1 MGYSKHYRPVG
12 NLCLIHMTI
21 PFSSISSLS
30 PQQLA
35 EAVSQAMLAKDRV
48 AQDLNIQLVSV
59 GAGSATMSMTVQER
73 MLNGFTICHGGYI
86 TVLADTAFAYACNSY
101 NDVTVASSL
110 GIEFIAAVQG
120 GDVLTAVAKEVSL
133 AGRTGLYDID
143 VSNQTGKRVAM
154 MRGRSYRLKDKKM
167 IAL

>member
-1 MGYSKHYRPVG
+1 
-12 NLCLIHMTI
+12 MT
-21 PFSSISSLS
+21 SSSSLS

-35 EAVSQAMLAKDRV
+35 QAVSQAMLAKDRV
-48 AQDLNIQLVSV
+48 AQDLGIRLLVV
-59 GAGSATMSMTVQER
+59 NAGSATMSMAIQER
-73 MLNGFTICHGGYI
+73 MLNGFAICHGGYI
-86 TVLADTAFAYACNSY
+86 TILADTAFAYACNSY

-143 VSNQTGKRVAM
+143 VSNQHGKRVAV

-167 IAL
+167 LAI

>member
-1 MGYSKHYRPVG
+1 
-12 NLCLIHMTI
+12 MTT
-21 PFSSISSLS
+21 FS

-35 EAVSQAMLAKDRV
+35 DAVSQAMLAKDRV

-59 GAGSATMSMTVQER
+59 GAGAASMTMAVQER
-73 MLNGFTICHGGYI
+73 MLNGFAICHGGYI
-86 TVLADTAFAYACNSY
+86 TILADTAFAYACNSY

-120 GDVLTAVAKEVSL
+120 GDVLTAKATEISL

-143 VSNQTGKRVAM
+143 ISNQDGKRVAV

-167 IAL
+167 LAV

>member
-1 MGYSKHYRPVG
+1 
-12 NLCLIHMTI
+12 MTT
-21 PFSSISSLS
+21 LLA
-30 PQQLA
+30 QNLA

-48 AQDLNIQLVSV
+48 AQDLNIRLLTV
-59 GAGSATMSMTVQER
+59 GAGSASMTMTVQER
-73 MLNGFTICHGGYI
+73 MLNGFAICHGGYI
-86 TVLADTAFAYACNSY
+86 TLLADTAFAYACNSY

-120 GDVLTAVAKEVSL
+120 GDVLTAKATEISL

-143 VSNQTGKRVAM
+143 ISNQDGKRVAV

-167 IAL
+167 VAF

>member
-1 MGYSKHYRPVG
+1 
-12 NLCLIHMTI
+12 MTT
-21 PFSSISSLS
+21 LS

-59 GAGSATMSMTVQER
+59 AAGAASMTMTVQER
-73 MLNGFTICHGGYI
+73 MLNGFAICHGGYI
-86 TVLADTAFAYACNSY
+86 TILADTAFAYACNSY

-120 GDVLTAVAKEVSL
+120 GDVLTAKATEISL
-133 AGRTGLYDID
+133 AGRTGLYDIE
-143 VSNQTGKRVAM
+143 VTNQNGKRVAV
-154 MRGRSYRLKDKKM
+154 MRGRSYRLKDKTM
-167 IAL
+167 VAL

>member
-1 MGYSKHYRPVG
+1 
-12 NLCLIHMTI
+12 MT
-21 PFSSISSLS
+21 SSSSLS

-48 AQDLNIQLVSV
+48 AQDLGIRLLAVK
-59 GAGSATMSMTVQER
+59 AGSATMSMAIQER
-73 MLNGFTICHGGYI
+73 MLNGFAICHGGYI
-86 TVLADTAFAYACNSY
+86 TILADTAFAYACNMY

-120 GDVLTAVAKEVSL
+120 SDVLTAVAKEVSL

-143 VSNQTGKRVAM
+143 VSNQHGKRVAV

-167 IAL
+167 LAI

>member
-1 MGYSKHYRPVG
+1 
-12 NLCLIHMTI
+12 MTT
-21 PFSSISSLS
+21 LS

-35 EAVSQAMLAKDRV
+35 DTLADAVSQAMLAKDRV
-48 AQDLNIQLVSV
+48 AQDLNIRLLSV
-59 GAGSATMSMTVQER
+59 GAGSATMTMTVQER
-73 MLNGFTICHGGYI
+73 MLNGFAICHGGYI

-120 GDVLTAVAKEVSL
+120 GDVLTAKATEISL

-143 VSNQTGKRVAM
+143 IRNQDGKRVAV

-167 IAL
+167 VAL

>member
-1 MGYSKHYRPVG
+1 
-12 NLCLIHMTI
+12 MTTTS
-21 PFSSISSLS
+21 SSISSLS

-48 AQDLNIQLVSV
+48 AQDLNIQLLSV
-59 GAGSATMSMTVQER
+59 AAGSATMTMAVQEC
-73 MLNGFTICHGGYI
+73 MLNGFAICHGGYI
-86 TVLADTAFAYACNSY
+86 TILADTAFAYACNSY

-120 GDVLTAVAKEVSL
+120 GDVLTAKATEISL

-143 VSNQTGKRVAM
+143 ISNQAGKRVAV
-154 MRGRSYRLKDKKM
+154 MRGRSYRLKVKKM
-167 IAL
+167 VAL

>member
-1 MGYSKHYRPVG
+1 
-12 NLCLIHMTI
+12 MTT
-21 PFSSISSLS
+21 PTSSSSSSLSSLS

-48 AQDLNIQLVSV
+48 AQDLNIDLESV
-59 GAGSATMSMTVQER
+59 GVGTATMTMTVQER
-73 MLNGFTICHGGYI
+73 MLNGFAICHGGYI
-86 TVLADTAFAYACNSY
+86 TILADTAFAYACNSY

-120 GDVLTAVAKEVSL
+120 GDVLKAVAKEVSL

-143 VSNQTGKRVAM
+143 ISNQDGKRVAV

-167 IAL
+167 RAI

>member
-1 MGYSKHYRPVG
+1 
-12 NLCLIHMTI
+12 MT
-21 PFSSISSLS
+21 PLS

-35 EAVSQAMLAKDRV
+35 ETVSQAMLAKDRV

-59 GAGSATMSMTVQER
+59 GAGAASMTMTVQER
-73 MLNGFTICHGGYI
+73 MLNSFAICHGGYI
-86 TVLADTAFAYACNSY
+86 TLLADTAFAYACNSY

-110 GIEFIAAVQG
+110 GIEFIAAVQA
-120 GDVLTAVAKEVSL
+120 GDVLTAKATEISL

-143 VSNQTGKRVAM
+143 VTNQVGKRVAV

-167 IAL
+167 IAI

>member
-1 MGYSKHYRPVG
+1 
-12 NLCLIHMTI
+12 MTT
-21 PFSSISSLS
+21 LS

-59 GAGSATMSMTVQER
+59 APGAASMTMTVQER
-73 MLNGFTICHGGYI
+73 MLNGFAICHGGYI
-86 TVLADTAFAYACNSY
+86 TILADTAFAYACNSY

-120 GDVLTAVAKEVSL
+120 GDVLTAKATEISL

-143 VSNQTGKRVAM
+143 VSNQDGKRVAV